1 MARKRKQERASN
13 TQRTGCTHD
22 QAALSETPSYLRAD
36 FRDGFSGRI
45 LGTDFGDGFWG
56 RILGTDFRDGF
67 SGGIFGP
74 LQGSVPGG
82 RIFETNF
89 EKALKHLF
97 SLRQNSV
104 MKIVSAG
111 RGPGCALRKWCGQ
124 HLLSPDDCKSTSGVS
139 ALPKSSE
146 SVMLSIFRW
155 VLGQDKQVSSNGVG
169 FL

>member
-13 TQRTGCTHD
+13 TQSTGRTHD
-22 QAALSETPSYLRAD
+22 QAALSETPSYPRAD

-45 LGTDFGDGFWG
+45 LGTDF
-56 RILGTDFRDGF
+56 RDGF
-67 SGGIFGP
+67 SGRIFGP

-111 RGPGCALRKWCGQ
+111 RGPGCALRKWRGQ
-124 HLLSPDDCKSTSGVS
+124 RLLSPDDCKSTSGVS
-139 ALPKSSE
+139 VLPKSSK
-146 SVMLSIFRW
+146 SVMLSILRW